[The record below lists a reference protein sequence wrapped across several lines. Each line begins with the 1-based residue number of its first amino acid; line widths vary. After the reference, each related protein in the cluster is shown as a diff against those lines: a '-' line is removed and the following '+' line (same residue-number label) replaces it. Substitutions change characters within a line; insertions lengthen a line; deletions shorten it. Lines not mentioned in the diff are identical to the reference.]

1 MTHQIVLRDVARIV
15 LPFSLFV
22 GFFSHGAVSAAGF
35 AIGVLCVW
43 STIKNGLRLAPAT
56 SGFERG

>member
-1 MTHQIVLRDVARIV
+1 MTDHIVLQDVARII

-35 AIGVLCVW
+35 SLCVFCVW
-43 STIKNGLRLAPAT
+43 SEIRQGLRRAQAT
-56 SGFERG
+56 A

>member
-22 GFFSHGAVSAAGF
+22 GVFSPGAASAAGF
-35 AIGVLCVW
+35 AACLLCASYEIW
-43 STIKNGLRLAPAT
+43 NGIRPAPVAN
-56 SGFERG
+56 GRVAR